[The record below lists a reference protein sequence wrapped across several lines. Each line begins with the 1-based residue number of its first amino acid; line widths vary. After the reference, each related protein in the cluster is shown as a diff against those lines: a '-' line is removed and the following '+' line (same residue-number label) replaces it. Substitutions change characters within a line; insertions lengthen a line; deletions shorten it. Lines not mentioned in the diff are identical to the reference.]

1 MNSPDSSDDQK
12 GTSSSKSRYSP
23 KELADLSIFEQH
35 VASGEIKFHSRG
47 SAPEPELPGS
57 NRKPRFGT
65 VFRSNPGL
73 LIILVDILL
82 VILVLT
88 LVFPFIRPGSDVD
101 NFAGYSFS
109 LHGYVN
115 EGSVYTSLMSQPNP
129 SEIAEGSS
137 AKGAFQ
143 IEFRILE
150 SDTRVQ
156 TELVPFTVEDA
167 LDTRILR
174 KEIELPEDMQDTSAV
189 RIRTTISVGEESVI
203 LEKKMRQ

>member
-1 MNSPDSSDDQK
+1 MNSPDSSEPQN
-12 GTSSSKSRYSP
+12 GSSSESQYSA
-23 KELADLSIFEQH
+23 KELADQSIFEQH

-47 SAPEPELPGS
+47 SAPEPELPGAS
-57 NRKPRFGT
+57 RKPRFGT

-88 LVFPFIRPGSDVD
+88 LVFPFIRPGSSVD
-101 NFAGYSFS
+101 NFGGYSFS
-109 LHGYVN
+109 LHGYLN
-115 EGSVYTSLMSQPNP
+115 EGAVYTSLMLQPNP
-129 SEIAEGSS
+129 SEIEAGSS

-150 SDTRVQ
+150 SDTRIQ
-156 TELVPFTVEDA
+156 TELVPFTEEET

-174 KEIELPEDMQDTSAV
+174 KKIELPHELQGTPAV
-189 RIRTTISVGEESVI
+189 RIRTTISLGEESVT